1 MQNTR
6 LNNLVNVLALQVRRW
21 FANPWRHLSLV
32 LMSLLLGTFLGS
44 AIPSTAGQAAKLDL
58 VGAGV
63 LILFTETISWIVYG
77 KSLQRGLST
86 ENSTGRSLLT
96 EVLNALKIGMTYS
109 MFVEAF
115 KLGS

>member
-6 LNNLVNVLALQVRRW
+6 LNNLVNGALARFGRW

-44 AIPSTAGQAAKLDL
+44 AIPATAGQAAKLDL

-77 KSLQRGLST
+77 RSRQQGLST
-86 ENSTGRSLLT
+86 ENSRGLSLLT
-96 EVLNALKIGMTYS
+96 QVLNAMKIGMTYS

>member
-6 LNNLVNVLALQVRRW
+6 LNNLVNGALARFGRW

-44 AIPSTAGQAAKLDL
+44 AIPATAGQAAKLDL

-63 LILFTETISWIVYG
+63 LILFTEMISWIVYG
-77 KSLQRGLST
+77 KSPQGRPLTENSRGLS
-86 ENSTGRSLLT
+86 LLT
-96 EVLNALKIGMTYS
+96 QVLNAMKIGMTYS